1 MLRKLSLMLALCLL
15 ASVSA
20 HAQSFDA
27 WGGYSYMRFRGTP
40 AGNYNGFKLGGE
52 YKVKR
57 WLGAVGEFGSDYGSP
72 TGAGSSI
79 RTFMVGPQVS
89 FPGPVSPFAHVLF
102 GGAHFG
108 QGSFGDTSFSVGY
121 GFGIDTKIAPS
132 LSWRIIE
139 GDVIHTHFFGNT
151 QDNLRLST
159 GIVIH
164 F

>member
-1 MLRKLSLMLALCLL
+1 MLRKLSLLFGLCLL
-15 ASVSA
+15 ASASA
-20 HAQSFDA
+20 HAQSIDA

-40 AGNYNGFKLGGE
+40 AGNYNGFKLGAQ
-52 YKVKR
+52 YKVKS
-57 WLGAVGEFGSDYGSP
+57 WLGAVGEFGVDFGSP

-79 RTFMVGPQVS
+79 RTFLVGPQVS
-89 FPGPVSPFAHVLF
+89 FPARVSPFAHVLF

-108 QGSFGDTSFSVGY
+108 QGSFGDTSFSAGY

-132 LSWRIIE
+132 LSWRVLE
-139 GDVIHTHFFGNT
+139 ADVIHTHFFGST
-151 QDNLRLST
+151 QNNLRLST